1 MDEPEVL
8 ALIPARGGSKGIPRK
23 NLQLLGGHPLLAW
36 AVASALASKHVTRV
50 VVSTDDEEI
59 ADAARGCGATVPF
72 LRPAS
77 LAADMTTDLPVFQHA
92 LDWLREAEAY
102 RPDLV
107 VQLRPTCP
115 IRPRGLVDRG
125 VEMLRS
131 DRRASCVRSVTEP
144 AESPYKM
151 WRTGPS
157 GYLEPALPL
166 ADRALA
172 DQPRQL
178 LPVIRV
184 HSGHLDVIRSDTV
197 QGLESMTGDHVLPL
211 DVPPRYY
218 VDIDTPDDLERAAW
232 VLERTRGEIDLPG
245 A

>member
-8 ALIPARGGSKGIPRK
+8 ALIPARGGSKGVPRK
-23 NLQLLGGHPLLAW
+23 NLRLLGGYPLVAW
-36 AVASALASKHVTRV
+36 AVASALASKRV
-50 VVSTDDEEI
+50 ARVIVSTDDEEI
-59 ADAARGCGATVPF
+59 ADAARSCGAAVPF

-77 LAADMTTDLPVFQHA
+77 LAADTTTDLPVFQHA
-92 LDWLREAEAY
+92 LDWLLEAEDY

-107 VQLRPTCP
+107 VHLRPTSP

-125 VEMLRS
+125 VELLAS
-131 DRRASCVRSVTEP
+131 DPRASAVRSVTEP
-144 AESPYKM
+144 SESPYKM
-151 WRTGPS
+151 WRSGPS

-166 ADRALA
+166 DDRALA

-178 LPVIRV
+178 LPQIRV
-184 HSGHLDVIRSDTV
+184 HSGHLDVIRRDTL
-197 QGLESMTGDHVLPL
+197 QGGSMTGDHLLPL
-211 DVPPRYY
+211 EVPPRYY

-232 VLERTRGEIDLPG
+232 VLERTRGEIDRPG